1 MGENGSVEELLV
13 QGHAK
18 VVGNGTQVIVGDGL
32 PDDAGWS
39 FKHIVIFLRLSLYV
53 QQHSYKD
60 VRVSEYE
67 TRMFRLNGCVPINNL
82 HRKS

>member
-1 MGENGSVEELLV
+1 MTPNLKILMYKWKVYN
-13 QGHAK
+13 QGR
-18 VVGNGTQVIVGDGL
+18 V
-32 PDDAGWS
+32 AGVRRWS

-60 VRVSEYE
+60 VRVREYE